1 MEFLAVLIM
10 IAAGVAIASFVAGA
24 VAISR
29 GEKSRAEGRR
39 GSAPNRDEIAASLLF
54 HVLAAGGVPAE
65 EALREIRR
73 SAGLA
78 ARVTRSVDVAN
89 WGDAYAQGSS
99 AAQRESLLD
108 TAVRLA
114 AERRRLVPLL
124 QYVALLDLAFALGF
138 RIDALARLREKY
150 GFDYVDHAKE
160 GRPRDAD
167 RSSRTTLF
175 ARAEG
180 DREQWLALLQIEGPP
195 SRQVII
201 SAYRRLAAQQHPD
214 RFHGQSPDEQS
225 AAAAR
230 FIELTRAYE
239 ALLSLYRD

>member
-29 GEKSRAEGRR
+29 GEKSHAEALR
-39 GSAPNRDEIAASLLF
+39 GSAPTRDEIAASLLF
-54 HVLAAGGVPAE
+54 HVLAAGGVSAE
-65 EALREIRR
+65 EALREIRS

-114 AERRRLVPLL
+114 AGRRQR
-124 QYVALLDLAFALGF
+124 DRG
-138 RIDALARLREKY
+138 RRGLR
-150 GFDYVDHAKE
+150 
-160 GRPRDAD
+160 R
-167 RSSRTTLF
+167 
-175 ARAEG
+175 
-180 DREQWLALLQIEGPP
+180 
-195 SRQVII
+195 
-201 SAYRRLAAQQHPD
+201 
-214 RFHGQSPDEQS
+214 
-225 AAAAR
+225 
-230 FIELTRAYE
+230 
-239 ALLSLYRD
+239 